1 MTTLAPERAAILAAV
16 AHPEALATLVTIDGP
31 DGPEPFDLWPDQR
44 GLIRTILSSARVL
57 VLKARQ
63 LGVTWTLALL
73 ALWWALSHPAQTVL
87 IVSIGERE
95 AVDVLRRV
103 RRLYESLP
111 AIVRE
116 HFPLGQSTST
126 RMEIDHS
133 EGAGVIVSLP
143 SSSTAGRGQT
153 VHLLIGDERPKWPN
167 AAEQEASLLPAA
179 ADSGKIVLGGTANGF
194 DSFRD
199 RWMATEQSGWVP
211 VFIGALARPG
221 RTRDWVMTEREAL
234 GELGPQEYPLTA
246 EEAFLATGRSAF
258 DREAL
263 TWYSRASCAPAP
275 WRGTLRRDAFA
286 VTADAADGGP
296 WRVWSWPEQGRDYVI
311 VADTSGGHGEDYSA
325 ATVIDLGSW
334 DEVACYH
341 AKVEPAVLAEELRNA
356 GHLWRGPREV
366 ALLVPEL
373 NNHGQAVVALLR
385 EWNYPR
391 LYRTEHLDRDGN
403 PTGVTY
409 GWNTTE
415 SSRRIAISS
424 LQRGLRERTLGIRDA
439 KAIDEMH
446 RFVWVVVNEATG
458 TGRYQ
463 AGDGANDDR
472 VMAWS
477 IAAAVL
483 AHSESLA
490 PLPAMQPVPAYQPR
504 VSGVTGYHPKF
515 FRGWWL

>member
-1 MTTLAPERAAILAAV
+1 MIAAERLDRVRLAI
-16 AHPEALATLVTIDGP
+16 AHPESLAPFTKVKRDGGLP
-31 DGPEPFDLWPDQR
+31 PARFDLWDHQVQI
-44 GLIRTILSSARVL
+44 IRAVLECNRVII
-57 VLKARQ
+57 LKARQ
-63 LGVTWTLALL
+63 LGVSWVFALL
-73 ALWWALSHPAQTVL
+73 GLWWVIAKPGQTVL
-87 IVSIGERE
+87 IVSIGDRE
-95 AVDVLRRV
+95 AASMMARV
-103 RRLYESLP
+103 RFLYDSLP
-111 AIVRE
+111 DEIRGA
-116 HFPLGQSTST
+116 FPLGADNQS
-126 RMEIDHS
+126 RMEIAHP
-133 EGAGVIVSLP
+133 GATSAVISLP
-143 SSSTAGRGQT
+143 SSSTAGSGET
-153 VHLLIGDERPKWPN
+153 ADLLIGDERPKWPHPE
-167 AAEQEASLLPAA
+167 EQEASLFPAA
-179 ADSGKIVLGGTANGF
+179 ARGHIALLGTAQGMDTF
-194 DSFRD
+194 YD
-199 RWMATEQSGWVP
+199 RWMATDDNGWHPIFV
-211 VFIGALARPG
+211 GALARPD
-221 RTRDWVMTEREAL
+221 RSEEWVEVERANQ

-258 DREAL
+258 DRESL

-275 WRGTLRRDAFA
+275 WQGTLRRDAFA
-286 VTADAADGGP
+286 VTADAASGGP